1 MKEIFKKGK
10 EVQIILSTFDLR
22 LSNTSKLVMKVWLQ
36 NIMEKI
42 TFIPDTQEEP
52 VEFYVLEETR
62 IGGVDYILVTDSEEG
77 DAECLILKDLSEAED
92 AEAIYAIVEDEN
104 ELDSVFGVFEQMLED
119 VDIER

>member
-1 MKEIFKKGK
+1 M
-10 EVQIILSTFDLR
+10 D
-22 LSNTSKLVMKVWLQ
+22 
-36 NIMEKI
+36 KI
-42 TFIPDTQEEP
+42 TFISENEEA

-77 DAECLILKDLSEAED
+77 DAECLILKDLSEAGD
-92 AEAIYAIVEDEN
+92 TEAVYAIVEDEN

>member
-1 MKEIFKKGK
+1 M
-10 EVQIILSTFDLR
+10 D
-22 LSNTSKLVMKVWLQ
+22 
-36 NIMEKI
+36 KI
-42 TFIPDTQEEP
+42 TFISENEEA

-92 AEAIYAIVEDEN
+92 AEAVYTIVEDEN

>member
-1 MKEIFKKGK
+1 M
-10 EVQIILSTFDLR
+10 D
-22 LSNTSKLVMKVWLQ
+22 
-36 NIMEKI
+36 KI
-42 TFIPDTQEEP
+42 TFISENEEA

-62 IGGVDYILVTDSEEG
+62 IGGVNYILVTDSEEG

-92 AEAIYAIVEDEN
+92 AEAVYAIVEDEN

>member
-1 MKEIFKKGK
+1 
-10 EVQIILSTFDLR
+10 
-22 LSNTSKLVMKVWLQ
+22 
-36 NIMEKI
+36 MEKI
-42 TFIPDTQEEP
+42 TFIPENEEEA

-77 DAECLILKDLSEAED
+77 DAECLILKDLSEEGD
-92 AEAIYAIVEDEN
+92 AEGIYAIVEDER

>member
-1 MKEIFKKGK
+1 M
-10 EVQIILSTFDLR
+10 D
-22 LSNTSKLVMKVWLQ
+22 
-36 NIMEKI
+36 KI
-42 TFIPDTQEEP
+42 TFISENEEA

-92 AEAIYAIVEDEN
+92 AEAVYAIVEDEN
-104 ELDSVFGVFEQMLED
+104 ELDSVFGVFGQMLED

>member
-1 MKEIFKKGK
+1 
-10 EVQIILSTFDLR
+10 
-22 LSNTSKLVMKVWLQ
+22 
-36 NIMEKI
+36 MEKI
-42 TFIPDTQEEP
+42 TFIPDEQEEA

-62 IGGVDYILVTDSEEG
+62 IGGINSILVTDSEEG

>member
-1 MKEIFKKGK
+1 
-10 EVQIILSTFDLR
+10 
-22 LSNTSKLVMKVWLQ
+22 
-36 NIMEKI
+36 MEKI
-42 TFIPDTQEEP
+42 TFIPDEQEEA

-62 IGGVDYILVTDSEEG
+62 IGGVNYILVTDSEEG

>member
-1 MKEIFKKGK
+1 
-10 EVQIILSTFDLR
+10 
-22 LSNTSKLVMKVWLQ
+22 
-36 NIMEKI
+36 MEKI
-42 TFIPDTQEEP
+42 TFIPDAQEEA

-62 IGGVDYILVTDSEEG
+62 IGGINYILVTDSEEG

>member
-1 MKEIFKKGK
+1 
-10 EVQIILSTFDLR
+10 
-22 LSNTSKLVMKVWLQ
+22 
-36 NIMEKI
+36 MEKI
-42 TFIPDTQEEP
+42 TFVPDDQGEA

-77 DAECLILKDLSEAED
+77 DAECMILKDLSEEGD
-92 AEAIYAIVEDEN
+92 AEGIYAIVEDER

>member
-1 MKEIFKKGK
+1 
-10 EVQIILSTFDLR
+10 
-22 LSNTSKLVMKVWLQ
+22 
-36 NIMEKI
+36 MEKI
-42 TFIPDTQEEP
+42 TFIPDDQEEA

-77 DAECLILKDLSEAED
+77 DAECLILKDLSGAED

>member
-1 MKEIFKKGK
+1 M
-10 EVQIILSTFDLR
+10 D
-22 LSNTSKLVMKVWLQ
+22 
-36 NIMEKI
+36 KI
-42 TFIPDTQEEP
+42 TFISENEEA
-52 VEFYVLEETR
+52 VELYVLEETR

-92 AEAIYAIVEDEN
+92 AEAVYAIVEDEN